1 MSKLSYLIPILALYL
16 SAGIIPSAAQ
26 TNPSELFLNNVVID
40 AGHGGKD
47 PGTVSPDRKTKE
59 KDLTLDIS
67 KRLADKISKA
77 YPSVKVTLTR
87 ENDKFVELGSRAQIA
102 SNRGANLFISI
113 HINASPS
120 SKSVNGFSVYILGQS
135 SNRNKDTYAFN
146 QEVLRR
152 ENAVIFL
159 EDDATK
165 YQDYDSSPESKIFLQ
180 LMSNAYR
187 EQSLLFAQF
196 LNDNMKG
203 PFKRNIGIYQG
214 NFAVL
219 RLASMPAVLIEL
231 GFITNAGDLAV
242 LRSDESLDKI
252 VDNMFKAFCEYKT
265 CYDSSVSLGTELP
278 KAREIEQSAPEKDD
292 AAREIPAD
300 NENQQT
306 PAESAKGDNDTG
318 SNVYYGTQ
326 VLASSKN
333 MSEKDPYFQSYD
345 VMKIKVGSLYKYVI
359 GYSED
364 KQTATENYKKIKQK
378 IKDSFLVSVSGND
391 VKRL

>member
-1 MSKLSYLIPILALYL
+1 MSKLSYI
-16 SAGIIPSAAQ
+16 IIPVILFFSVNARTAAQ
-26 TNPSELFLNNVVID
+26 NNPSELFLNNVVID

-47 PGTVSPDRKTKE
+47 PGTVSSDRKTRE

-67 KRLADKISKA
+67 KRLADKIIKA

-87 ENDKFVELGSRAQIA
+87 ETDKFVELGSRAQIA
-102 SNRGANLFISI
+102 SNRGADLFISI

-135 SNRNKDTYAFN
+135 SNKNKDTYAFN
-146 QEVLRR
+146 QEVLKR
-152 ENAVIFL
+152 ENAVIYL

-196 LNDNMKG
+196 LNDNMNG

-231 GFITNAGDLAV
+231 GFITNSGDLAV

-252 VDNMFKAFCEYKT
+252 VDNMFKAFSEYKT
-265 CYDSSVSLGTELP
+265 CYDSSVNLGTELP
-278 KAREIEQSAPEKDD
+278 KAREIDQDAPGKDD
-292 AAREIPAD
+292 AVRDVPAD
-300 NENQQT
+300 KEDKETSEESSKDVNE
-306 PAESAKGDNDTG
+306 AG
-318 SNVYYGTQ
+318 SDIYYGTQ

-345 VMKIKVGSLYKYVI
+345 VLKIKVGNLYKYVI
-359 GYSED
+359 GYSTD
-364 KQTATENYKKIKQK
+364 KQTAIENYKKIKQK
-378 IKDSFLVSVSGND
+378 NKDSFLVSVSGNEI
-391 VKRL
+391 KRL